1 MTEKTPQDEMRHKM
15 STMAR
20 NRAGRLVQPTMSE
33 LIQARKQKIEGGGKV
48 KGKSKSDRREKT
60 SAMRGI
66 VTGGDGGK
74 TNRTIRAKRKAQ
86 LKKLKPQKPKRIHMK
101 RKGE

>member
-33 LIQARKQKIEGGGKV
+33 LIQARKQKKEGVIKA
-48 KGKSKSDRREKT
+48 KGKSKSDRRDRT
-60 SAMRGI
+60 ASMRNI
-66 VTGGDGGK
+66 VSGGEGGK
-74 TNRTIRAKRKAQ
+74 VNRTRRAKRKEQ
-86 LKKLKPQKPKRIHMK
+86 LKKLKPQKPKIIYRS
-101 RKGE
+101 G